1 MKFLMICTKAKF
13 HFPDLWDNH
22 DNLRAHLN
30 RFGHKKHYVTTVIAY
45 VQSLSDLFQMFRMSL
60 IKSTQLIRS
69 EMHKEVELPLDLS
82 QNAIK
87 THINKAVCL
96 RQQHYFE

>member
-1 MKFLMICTKAKF
+1 MSS
-13 HFPDLWDNH
+13 PP
-22 DNLRAHLN
+22 
-30 RFGHKKHYVTTVIAY
+30 
-45 VQSLSDLFQMFRMSL
+45 DLFQMFRMSL

-96 RQQHYFE
+96 RQHYFEQGDDLPS